1 MSRRTFRTVVSWV
14 VGSVGCFAI
23 GTMLFGGIFWLLKP
37 TPDKFAGSIEAVQK
51 IAEKAP
57 EVVKI
62 FEEIKAAEKKA
73 ADLKQAA
80 DEAQKEAETAKASA
94 AAKLRELGIK
104 EAVSELQKLQ
114 DIR

>member
-1 MSRRTFRTVVSWV
+1 MSRRTVRLVLSWL
-14 VGSVGCFAI
+14 VGSVGFLAI
-23 GTMLFGGIFWLLKP
+23 GALFFGGIFWLLKP
-37 TPDKFAGSIEAVQK
+37 APEKFAGSIEAVQK

-94 AAKLRELGIK
+94 STKLRELGIK